1 MSGIKDINKKE
12 KDIKFNMKTYLEENN
27 NNNKSNNNS
36 YFKSYYKME
45 SKNKNNFHIITDN
58 NKKRDIINHRLYK
71 KVKLDNISNGPI
83 KIIDVNGFN
92 TSSNISNLN
101 TQINTNT
108 KRAFENMK
116 KKHLNDSNDI
126 INNINNQIIP
136 INNIKTFNFSK
147 KKTSSENKNNLKQ
160 ILKKNTISYVDRK
173 KIKKLNST
181 TLKLYEIYME
191 RKNQALRNRE
201 YTENNNESFFNSK
214 NQYNDN
220 FISENLNNYNNNTL
234 IQKNNLKN
242 ISINSSSIDSDD
254 SPIFKN
260 KIKKNLKKFKTQRK
274 YGLKQLMNFNPYHYV
289 SSMVRYCNSIEMKNI
304 SEKLSTVSGAMFN
317 RKATSKQLFFKNENN
332 IKRKNKVIN
341 TISVSMNNNLS
352 FKGEFVWRILEK
364 MTKTNGFSS
373 FYNSCKFKGY
383 YELWKHYSII
393 IEQLL
398 VKYVEFKWFLEKT
411 KYMKEDVFREFLICL
426 KISVKN
432 NNSFCNKVFLLFD
445 QNCTKEINIKEFFF
459 IMELISKSS
468 NEIEKIHFYCEL
480 LSDIKLKNEKNCI
493 NVMEMFEIFKK
504 IINSPSYKKECK
516 CLYEILKKEFNDGKK
531 IDNNLYI
538 NKKQLMYF
546 MLNNKYFQRI
556 IQLFK
561 FQYKH
566 ADILYNDEINSSF
579 NSTVR
584 NVKKFLNEQNETI
597 KMSINE
603 CDNLETILKA
613 IKDKEQSKNIIN
625 NLESEF
631 HNNLNDE

>member
-1 MSGIKDINKKE
+1 MSGIKDINKRE
-12 KDIKFNMKTYLEENN
+12 KDINFNMKTYLEENN
-27 NNNKSNNNS
+27 NNKSNNNS
-36 YFKSYYKME
+36 YLKSYYKMK
-45 SKNKNNFHIITDN
+45 SKNKNNFNIITDN

-71 KVKLDNISNGPI
+71 KAKLDNISNDPI

-493 NVMEMFEIFKK
+493 NVLEMFEIFKK

-516 CLYEILKKEFNDGKK
+516 SLYEILKKEFNDGKK

-556 IQLFK
+556 IQSFK